1 MKVMLHKNRGTHMKN
16 HKVEKGCILAVILFV
31 LLCIG
36 GSFPVNA
43 KETGRGRVL
52 FISSYSYAW
61 ETIPQQIEGI
71 KKSLG
76 DDVTIDYKFMDTK
89 NVDTAE
95 NVHLFYKSL
104 SYYLSQV
111 PAYDVIIVG
120 DDAAYNFV
128 LVYRK
133 IFGNTPIVF
142 EGVNN
147 VSKAL
152 AMDYNPNV
160 TGIIENQTYGNTIAL
175 AKKIYPEAAHI
186 VAIVDNTVTG
196 LSARKEF
203 YSYKDEFPDL
213 EFSDINASEFSQKDL
228 IKSVESFDES
238 TILLY
243 ILCSND
249 KDGNV
254 YASAESVQ
262 MLSSRAHIPMFSGIS
277 IGMGKGLLGGE
288 IVSHEEMGEI
298 AGEMAL
304 KILNGEPCENMDVI
318 TDSPMTYCFDETVM
332 KRFGISRSMLP
343 DDAKI
348 INHEETFM
356 EQYGKV
362 IRITSVI
369 GGIMVLFIIWLV
381 RDNMHKRKVND
392 TISSLNKKLN
402 FMARYDA
409 LTALLNRRVFMEDLQ
424 YRIREKEPFGLIMF
438 DMDNFKR
445 VNDVYGHNEGDAV
458 LKEMAARAGAL
469 VDDIFEVYRLAGDEF
484 VAIVQSGQAEVIDSY
499 AMKILD
505 TFKIPYQI
513 AGGEQYLASSIGTA
527 MYPKDGKNSTEV
539 IAAADHAMY
548 EVKKNG
554 KNSRAFY
561 DVDMEEQS

>member
-61 ETIPQQIEGI
+61 ETIPQQIDGI
-71 KKSLG
+71 RKSLG

-111 PAYDVIIVG
+111 PAYDVVIVG

-343 DDAKI
+343 YDAKI

-445 VNDVYGHNEGDAV
+445 INDVYGHNEGDAV

-513 AGGEQYLASSIGTA
+513 AGGEQYLASSIGIA

-561 DVDMEEQS
+561 DAGMEKEP

>member
-61 ETIPQQIEGI
+61 ETIPQQIDGI
-71 KKSLG
+71 RKSLG

-445 VNDVYGHNEGDAV
+445 INDVYGHNEGDAV

-513 AGGEQYLASSIGTA
+513 AGGEQYLASSIGIA

-561 DVDMEEQS
+561 DAGMEKEP

>member
-111 PAYDVIIVG
+111 PAYDVVIVG

-402 FMARYDA
+402 FIARYDA
-409 LTALLNRRVFMEDLQ
+409 LTSLLNRRVFMEDLQ

-445 VNDVYGHNEGDAV
+445 INDVYGHNEGDAV

-469 VDDIFEVYRLAGDEF
+469 VDDVFEVYRLAGDEF

-505 TFKIPYQI
+505 TFKIPYRI
-513 AGGEQYLASSIGTA
+513 AGGEQYLASSIGIA
-527 MYPKDGKNSTEV
+527 VYPKDGKNSTEV

-548 EVKKNG
+548 KVKKNG

-561 DVDMEEQS
+561 DADMEEQS

>member
-402 FMARYDA
+402 FIARYDA
-409 LTALLNRRVFMEDLQ
+409 LTSLLNRRVFMEDLQ

-445 VNDVYGHNEGDAV
+445 INDVYGHNEGDAV

-469 VDDIFEVYRLAGDEF
+469 VDDVFEVYRLAGDEF

-513 AGGEQYLASSIGTA
+513 AGGEQYLASSIGIA

-548 EVKKNG
+548 CFLPVVWPRTYRQTFLVR
-554 KNSRAFY
+554 S
-561 DVDMEEQS
+561 

>member
-95 NVHLFYKSL
+95 NIHLFYKSL

-111 PAYDVIIVG
+111 PAYDVVIVG

-409 LTALLNRRVFMEDLQ
+409 LTSLLNRRVFMEDLQ

-445 VNDVYGHNEGDAV
+445 INDVYGHNEGDAV

-505 TFKIPYQI
+505 TFKIPYRI
-513 AGGEQYLASSIGTA
+513 AGGEQYLASSIGIA
-527 MYPKDGKNSTEV
+527 VYPKDGKNSTEV

-548 EVKKNG
+548 KVKKNG

-561 DVDMEEQS
+561 DAGMEKEP

>member
-76 DDVTIDYKFMDTK
+76 DDVTIDYKFMDTQ

-513 AGGEQYLASSIGTA
+513 AGGEQYLASSIGIA

>member
-36 GSFPVNA
+36 GSFPVNT

-513 AGGEQYLASSIGTA
+513 AGGEQYLASSIGIA

-561 DVDMEEQS
+561 DADMEEQS

>member
-409 LTALLNRRVFMEDLQ
+409 LTSLLNRRVFMEDLQ

-445 VNDVYGHNEGDAV
+445 INDVYGHNEGDAV

-513 AGGEQYLASSIGTA
+513 AGGEQYLASSIGIA

-561 DVDMEEQS
+561 DADMEEQS

>member
-71 KKSLG
+71 RKSLG

-111 PAYDVIIVG
+111 PAYDVVIVG

-445 VNDVYGHNEGDAV
+445 INDVYGHNEGDAV

-513 AGGEQYLASSIGTA
+513 AGGEQYLASSIGIA

-561 DVDMEEQS
+561 DAGMEKEP

>member
-111 PAYDVIIVG
+111 PAYDVVIVG

-175 AKKIYPEAAHI
+175 AQKIYPEAAHI

-402 FMARYDA
+402 FIARYDA
-409 LTALLNRRVFMEDLQ
+409 LTSLLNRRVFMEDLQ

-445 VNDVYGHNEGDAV
+445 INDVYGHNEGDAV

-469 VDDIFEVYRLAGDEF
+469 VDDVFEVYRLAGDEF
-484 VAIVQSGQAEVIDSY
+484 VAIVQSGQAEVIDSC

-505 TFKIPYQI
+505 TFKIPYRI
-513 AGGEQYLASSIGTA
+513 AGGEQYLASSIGIA
-527 MYPKDGKNSTEV
+527 VYPKDGKNSTEV

-548 EVKKNG
+548 KVKKNG

-561 DVDMEEQS
+561 DADMEEQS

>member
-111 PAYDVIIVG
+111 PAYDVVIVG

-409 LTALLNRRVFMEDLQ
+409 LTSLLNRRVFMEDLQ

-445 VNDVYGHNEGDAV
+445 INDVYGHNEGDAV

-513 AGGEQYLASSIGTA
+513 AGGEQYLASSIGIA

-548 EVKKNG
+548 KVKKNG

-561 DVDMEEQS
+561 DAGMEKEP

>member
-111 PAYDVIIVG
+111 PAYDVVIVG

-381 RDNMHKRKVND
+381 RDNMHKRKVNE

-409 LTALLNRRVFMEDLQ
+409 LTSLLNRRVFMEDLQ
-424 YRIREKEPFGLIMF
+424 YRIREGKPFGLIMF

-484 VAIVQSGQAEVIDSY
+484 VAIVASGQTEVIDSY

-513 AGGEQYLASSIGTA
+513 AGGEQYLASSIGIA

-561 DVDMEEQS
+561 DADMEEQS

>member
-31 LLCIG
+31 LLWIG

-71 KKSLG
+71 RKSLG

-111 PAYDVIIVG
+111 PAYDVVIVG

-513 AGGEQYLASSIGTA
+513 AGGEQYLASSIGIA

>member
-71 KKSLG
+71 RKSLG

-111 PAYDVIIVG
+111 PAYDVVIVG

-409 LTALLNRRVFMEDLQ
+409 LTSLLNRRVFMEDLQ

-445 VNDVYGHNEGDAV
+445 INDVYGHNEGDAV

-505 TFKIPYQI
+505 TFKIPYRI
-513 AGGEQYLASSIGTA
+513 AGGEQYLASSIGIA
-527 MYPKDGKNSTEV
+527 VYPKDGKNSTEV

-548 EVKKNG
+548 KVKKNG

-561 DVDMEEQS
+561 DAGMEKEP

>member
-1 MKVMLHKNRGTHMKN
+1 MKN
-16 HKVEKGCILAVILFV
+16 HKVEKGCILAALLFV
-31 LLCIG
+31 LLWIG

-61 ETIPQQIEGI
+61 ETIPQQIDGI
-71 KKSLG
+71 RKSLG

-111 PAYDVIIVG
+111 PAYDVVIVG

-277 IGMGKGLLGGE
+277 IGMG
-288 IVSHEEMGEI
+288 
-298 AGEMAL
+298 
-304 KILNGEPCENMDVI
+304 
-318 TDSPMTYCFDETVM
+318 
-332 KRFGISRSMLP
+332 
-343 DDAKI
+343 
-348 INHEETFM
+348 
-356 EQYGKV
+356 
-362 IRITSVI
+362 
-369 GGIMVLFIIWLV
+369 
-381 RDNMHKRKVND
+381 
-392 TISSLNKKLN
+392 
-402 FMARYDA
+402 
-409 LTALLNRRVFMEDLQ
+409 
-424 YRIREKEPFGLIMF
+424 
-438 DMDNFKR
+438 
-445 VNDVYGHNEGDAV
+445 
-458 LKEMAARAGAL
+458 
-469 VDDIFEVYRLAGDEF
+469 
-484 VAIVQSGQAEVIDSY
+484 
-499 AMKILD
+499 
-505 TFKIPYQI
+505 
-513 AGGEQYLASSIGTA
+513 
-527 MYPKDGKNSTEV
+527 
-539 IAAADHAMY
+539 
-548 EVKKNG
+548 
-554 KNSRAFY
+554 
-561 DVDMEEQS
+561 

>member
-31 LLCIG
+31 LLWIG

-445 VNDVYGHNEGDAV
+445 INDVYGHNEGDAV

-469 VDDIFEVYRLAGDEF
+469 VDDVFEVYRLAGDEF

-513 AGGEQYLASSIGTA
+513 AGGEQYLASSIGIA

>member
-31 LLCIG
+31 LLCIR

-513 AGGEQYLASSIGTA
+513 AGGEQYLASSIGIA

-548 EVKKNG
+548 KVKKNG

-561 DVDMEEQS
+561 DADMEEQS

>member
-111 PAYDVIIVG
+111 PAYDVVIVG

-332 KRFGISRSMLP
+332 KRFGILRSMLP

-445 VNDVYGHNEGDAV
+445 INDVYGHNEGDAV

-505 TFKIPYQI
+505 TFKIPYRI
-513 AGGEQYLASSIGTA
+513 AGGEQYLASSIGIA
-527 MYPKDGKNSTEV
+527 VYPKDGKNSTEV

-548 EVKKNG
+548 KVKKNG

-561 DVDMEEQS
+561 DAGMEKEP

>member
-31 LLCIG
+31 LLWIG

-111 PAYDVIIVG
+111 PAYDVVIVG

-175 AKKIYPEAAHI
+175 AQKIYPEAAHI

-402 FMARYDA
+402 FIARYDA
-409 LTALLNRRVFMEDLQ
+409 LTSLLNRRVFMEDLQ

-445 VNDVYGHNEGDAV
+445 INDVYGHNEGDAV

-469 VDDIFEVYRLAGDEF
+469 VDDVFEVYRLAGDEF

-513 AGGEQYLASSIGTA
+513 AGGEQYLASSIGIA

-561 DVDMEEQS
+561 DADMEEQS

>member
-111 PAYDVIIVG
+111 PAYDVVIVG

-409 LTALLNRRVFMEDLQ
+409 LTSLLNRRVFMEDLQ

-445 VNDVYGHNEGDAV
+445 INDVYGHNEGDAV

-513 AGGEQYLASSIGTA
+513 AGGEQYLASSIGIA

-561 DVDMEEQS
+561 DAGMEKEP

>member
-16 HKVEKGCILAVILFV
+16 HKVEKGCILVALLFV
-31 LLCIG
+31 LLWIG

-61 ETIPQQIEGI
+61 ETIPQQIDGI
-71 KKSLG
+71 RKSLG

-111 PAYDVIIVG
+111 PAYDVVIVG

-402 FMARYDA
+402 FIARYDA
-409 LTALLNRRVFMEDLQ
+409 LTSLLNRRVFMEDLQ

-445 VNDVYGHNEGDAV
+445 INDVYGHNEGDAV

-469 VDDIFEVYRLAGDEF
+469 VDDVFEVYRLAGDEF

-505 TFKIPYQI
+505 TFKIPYRI
-513 AGGEQYLASSIGTA
+513 AGGEQYLASSIGIA
-527 MYPKDGKNSTEV
+527 VYPKDGKNSTEV

-548 EVKKNG
+548 KVKKNG

-561 DVDMEEQS
+561 DADMEEQS

>member
-1 MKVMLHKNRGTHMKN
+1 MIERRWIQ
-16 HKVEKGCILAVILFV
+16 KGYRIFFAIA
-31 LLCIG
+31 LLICVG
-36 GSFPVNA
+36 GIPAYAEELVPDA
-43 KETGRGRVL
+43 GEITGRVL

-71 KKSLG
+71 RKSLG

-111 PAYDVIIVG
+111 PAYDVVIVG

-409 LTALLNRRVFMEDLQ
+409 LTSLLNRRVFMEDLQ

-445 VNDVYGHNEGDAV
+445 INDVYGHNEGDAV

-505 TFKIPYQI
+505 TFKIPYRI
-513 AGGEQYLASSIGTA
+513 AGGEQYLASSIGIA
-527 MYPKDGKNSTEV
+527 VYPKDGKNSTEV

-548 EVKKNG
+548 KVKKNG

-561 DVDMEEQS
+561 DAGMEKEP

>member
-111 PAYDVIIVG
+111 PAYDVVIVG

-175 AKKIYPEAAHI
+175 AQKIYPEAAHI

-402 FMARYDA
+402 FIARYDA
-409 LTALLNRRVFMEDLQ
+409 LTSLLNRRVFMEDLQ

-445 VNDVYGHNEGDAV
+445 INDVYGHNEGDAV

-469 VDDIFEVYRLAGDEF
+469 VDDVFEVYRLAGDEF

-505 TFKIPYQI
+505 TFKIPYRI
-513 AGGEQYLASSIGTA
+513 AGGEQYLASSIGIA
-527 MYPKDGKNSTEV
+527 VYPKDGKNSTEV

-548 EVKKNG
+548 KVKKNG

-561 DVDMEEQS
+561 DAGMEKEP

>member
-61 ETIPQQIEGI
+61 ETIPQQIDGI
-71 KKSLG
+71 RKSLG

-111 PAYDVIIVG
+111 PAYDVVIVG

-402 FMARYDA
+402 FIARYDA
-409 LTALLNRRVFMEDLQ
+409 LTSLLNRRVFMEDLQ

-445 VNDVYGHNEGDAV
+445 INDVYGHNEGDAV

-469 VDDIFEVYRLAGDEF
+469 VDDVFEVYRLAGDEF

-513 AGGEQYLASSIGTA
+513 AGGEQYLASSIGIA

-561 DVDMEEQS
+561 DAGMEKEP